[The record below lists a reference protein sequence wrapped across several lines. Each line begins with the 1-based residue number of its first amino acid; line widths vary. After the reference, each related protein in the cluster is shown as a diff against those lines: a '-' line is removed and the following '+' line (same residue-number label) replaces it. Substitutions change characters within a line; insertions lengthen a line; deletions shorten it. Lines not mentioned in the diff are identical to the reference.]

1 MLNVKRVINFIST
14 LFLILLVA
22 GLTFFMTKMFYF
34 KQNEPKM
41 VANAIYKPVI
51 KDIAIIATLGKN
63 GWTQIKDFY
72 DAGATIFRINGSH
85 IKSKEDME
93 RMLDGARDVMPLCEK
108 GSLMY
113 DTQGPEIRTR
123 IIEKAKKDA
132 AYNIRVGDKI
142 IVHTNLN
149 DKEIVFTKDP
159 ARIKFV
165 GKTIHIGVNY
175 DKFIDDAFV
184 GNYLTIESR
193 LIDAKINAVDKEKN
207 TVELLVTKVNT
218 ENGEYALTDRRHIN
232 LYGAPVSQPTLTEA
246 DKEYI
251 KMFVKDGGKYI
262 ALSFTRSEDDI
273 NDVRALVKQ
282 AFIESGLSE
291 EEAANKA
298 LEVVI
303 IAKFETRQGLENI
316 YSIMNFADGAMVARG
331 DLSSEIPAEDVP
343 YAKELIIKVCKEEG
357 NKICILAT
365 DVLESL
371 TRQEIVSKNDIDTI
385 VSSLQLGANSVLLS
399 NETTQTKNPVKIIK
413 EFKKHADIYQK
424 HVIFDYYEDIFD
436 EVQNYVSYKQ
446 EQSVVEKDF
455 YGFNIDKG
463 ADKQVANIMDG
474 AFNNNGYKID
484 GKNHILYLNPY
495 KLVEYIDDD
504 LVLGH
509 EHKLEKHDAAYMN
522 SIFSLMGPNEYK
534 LHHLIFDSVEPTS
547 HIAHFDKYRD
557 LFPKREQVEEKVEE
571 ETEPTD
577 TKAEEAAEDEVNK
590 NVPTEEEAA
599 AEGEKEVKEDGKI
612 E

>member
-1 MLNVKRVINFIST
+1 
-14 LFLILLVA
+14 
-22 GLTFFMTKMFYF
+22 MTKMFYF
-34 KQNEPKM
+34 KQNEPKT

-85 IKSKEDME
+85 IKSREDME
-93 RMLDGARDVMPLCEK
+93 KMLDGAKDVMPLCEK

-123 IIEKAKKDA
+123 IIEKARKNA
-132 AYNIRVGDKI
+132 AYKIRVGDKI
-142 IVHTNLN
+142 IVHTNLD
-149 DKEIVFTKDP
+149 DKEVVFTKDP

-175 DKFIDDAFV
+175 DKFVDDAFV

-193 LIDAKINAVDKEKN
+193 LVEAKVEAVDKEKG
-207 TVELLVTKVNT
+207 TVELLITKVNT
-218 ENGEYALTDRRHIN
+218 DNEEYALTDRRHIN

-251 KMFVKDGGKYI
+251 KMFVKEGGKYI

-282 AFIESGLSE
+282 AFVESGLSA
-291 EEAANKA
+291 EEAENKA
-298 LEVVI
+298 LEVSI

-316 YSIMNFADGAMVARG
+316 YSIMNLADGAMVARG

-343 YAKELIIKVCKEEG
+343 YAKELIIKVCKEEN
-357 NKICILAT
+357 NKMCILAT

-399 NETTQTKNPVKIIK
+399 NETTQTKNPAKIIR

-424 HVIFDYYEDIFD
+424 HAIFDYYEDVFEELQKHI
-436 EVQNYVSYKQ
+436 SYDQ
-446 EQSVVEKDF
+446 AQVGAEKNF
-455 YGFNIDKG
+455 YGFNISNG
-463 ADKQVANIMDG
+463 SGNQVASIMER
-474 AFNNNGYKID
+474 AFKKNGYKID
-484 GKNHILYLNPY
+484 GIKHVLYLNPY
-495 KLVEYIDDD
+495 QLVEYIDKD

-509 EHKLEKHDAAYMN
+509 EHKMEQHDAAYMN
-522 SIFSLMGPNEYK
+522 AIFSRMGANEYR
-534 LHHLIFDSVEPTS
+534 LHHLIFDSVEPTA
-547 HIAHFDKYRD
+547 HIAHFDKYKG
-557 LFPKREQVEEKVEE
+557 LFPKQEVVEEKVEE
-571 ETEPTD
+571 P
-577 TKAEEAAEDEVNK
+577 AQASEEEVKEEVNK

-599 AEGEKEVKEDGKI
+599 VEEVKEDGKV

>member
-1 MLNVKRVINFIST
+1 MLNIKRIINLIATF
-14 LFLILLVA
+14 FLILLVA
-22 GLTFFMTKMFYF
+22 GITFFMTKMFYF
-34 KQNEPKM
+34 KQNEPKI
-41 VANAIYKPVI
+41 VANAIYKPVF

-93 RMLDGARDVMPLCEK
+93 KMLDGAKDVMPLCEK

-123 IIEKAKKDA
+123 IIDGGKANA
-132 AYNIRVGDKI
+132 AYQIKMGDKI
-142 IVHTNLN
+142 IVHTNLD
-149 DKEIVFTKDP
+149 DKEIIFKKDP
-159 ARIKFV
+159 ARVKFV

-175 DKFIDDAFV
+175 DKFVNDAFV

-193 LIDAKINAVDKEKN
+193 LVDAKVNAVDKEN
-207 TVELLVTKVNT
+207 GTVELLITKVNT
-218 ENGEYALTDRRHIN
+218 DNEEYALTDRRHIN

-251 KMFVKDGGKYI
+251 KMFVKEGGKYI

-291 EEAANKA
+291 EDAENKA
-298 LEVVI
+298 LEVSV

-316 YSIMNFADGAMVARG
+316 YSIMNLADGAMVARG

-357 NKICILAT
+357 NKMCILAT

-424 HVIFDYYEDIFD
+424 HAIFDYYEDVFEELQKHI
-436 EVQNYVSYKQ
+436 SYDQ
-446 EQSVVEKDF
+446 AQVGAEKDF
-455 YGFNIDKG
+455 YGFNIAKG
-463 ADKQVANIMDG
+463 ADKQVESIMDG
-474 AFNNNGYKID
+474 AFKNNGYKID

-509 EHKLEKHDAAYMN
+509 EHQMEQHDAAYMN
-522 SIFSLMGPNEYK
+522 AIFSRMGANEYK
-534 LHHLIFDSVEPTS
+534 LHHLIFDSVEPKS

-557 LFPKREQVEEKVEE
+557 LFPKQEQVEEKVEKDE
-571 ETEPTD
+571 EPAEEPQQEPTN
-577 TKAEEAAEDEVNK
+577 DEVNK
-590 NVPTEEEAA
+590 NVPSEEEAA
-599 AEGEKEVKEDGKI
+599 AEGEKEVKEDSKS

>member
-1 MLNVKRVINFIST
+1 
-14 LFLILLVA
+14 
-22 GLTFFMTKMFYF
+22 MTKMFYF
-34 KQNEPKM
+34 KQNEPKI

-93 RMLDGARDVMPLCEK
+93 KMLDGAKDVMPLCEK

-123 IIEKAKKDA
+123 IIEKAKKNA

-142 IVHTNLN
+142 IVHTNLD

-175 DKFIDDAFV
+175 DKFVNDAFV

-193 LIDAKINAVDKEKN
+193 LVDAKINAVDKEKG
-207 TVELLVTKVNT
+207 TVELLITKVNT
-218 ENGEYALTDRRHIN
+218 DNEEYALTDRRHIN

-251 KMFVKDGGKYI
+251 KMFVKEGGKYI

-282 AFIESGLSE
+282 AFVESGLSA
-291 EEAANKA
+291 EEAENRA
-298 LEVVI
+298 LEVSI

-316 YSIMNFADGAMVARG
+316 YSIMNLADGAMVARG

-357 NKICILAT
+357 HKMCILAT

-399 NETTQTKNPVKIIK
+399 NETTQTKNPAKIIR

-424 HVIFDYYEDIFD
+424 HAIFDYYEDVFE
-436 EVQNYVSYKQ
+436 EVQKHISYDQ
-446 EQSVVEKDF
+446 AQVGAEKNF
-455 YGFNIDKG
+455 YGFNIAEG
-463 ADKQVANIMDG
+463 ADKQVESIMDS
-474 AFNNNGYKID
+474 AFKNNGYKID

-509 EHKLEKHDAAYMN
+509 EHQMEQHDAAYMN
-522 SIFSLMGPNEYK
+522 SILSRMGANEYK
-534 LHHLIFDSVEPTS
+534 LHHLIFDSVEPKS
-547 HIAHFDKYRD
+547 HIAHFDKYKG
-557 LFPKREQVEEKVEE
+557 LFPKQEVVEEKAEEPVEEKVEE
-571 ETEPTD
+571 EEV
-577 TKAEEAAEDEVNK
+577 KEEVNK

-599 AEGEKEVKEDGKI
+599 AVEEVKEEGKV
-612 E
+612 EE

>member
-1 MLNVKRVINFIST
+1 MLNIKRIINFIST

-22 GLTFFMTKMFYF
+22 GITFFMTKMFYF
-34 KQNEPKM
+34 KQNEPKT

-93 RMLDGARDVMPLCEK
+93 KMLDGARDVMPLCEK

-123 IIEKAKKDA
+123 IIEKAKKNA
-132 AYNIRVGDKI
+132 SYNIRVGDKI
-142 IVHTNLN
+142 IVHTNID

-193 LIDAKINAVDKEKN
+193 LVDAKINAVDKEKG
-207 TVELLVTKVNT
+207 TVELLITKVNT
-218 ENGEYALTDRRHIN
+218 DNEEYALTDRRHIN

-262 ALSFTRSEDDI
+262 AMSFTRSEDDI

-282 AFIESGLSE
+282 AFIESGLSA
-291 EEAANKA
+291 EEAENKA
-298 LEVVI
+298 LEVSI

-316 YSIMNFADGAMVARG
+316 YSIMNLADGAMVARG

-343 YAKELIIKVCKEEG
+343 YAKELIIKVCKDEG
-357 NKICILAT
+357 NKMCILAT

-399 NETTQTKNPVKIIK
+399 NETTQTKNPAKIIR
-413 EFKKHADIYQK
+413 EFKRHADIYQK
-424 HVIFDYYEDIFD
+424 HAIFDYYEDVFE
-436 EVQNYVSYKQ
+436 EVQKHISYDQ
-446 EQSVVEKDF
+446 AQVGAEKDF
-455 YGFNIDKG
+455 YGFNIAEG
-463 ADKQVANIMDG
+463 ADKHVAGIMDG
-474 AFNNNGYKID
+474 AFKNNGYKID

-509 EHKLEKHDAAYMN
+509 EHQMEQHDAAYMN
-522 SIFSLMGPNEYK
+522 AIFSRMGTNEYK
-534 LHHLIFDSVEPTS
+534 LHHLIFDSVEPTA
-547 HIAHFDKYRD
+547 HIAHFDKYKG
-557 LFPKREQVEEKVEE
+557 LFPKKETVEEKVEE
-571 ETEPTD
+571 PAEEPQQEPTN
-577 TKAEEAAEDEVNK
+577 DEVNNK
-590 NVPTEEEAA
+590 NVPSEEEAA
-599 AEGEKEVKEDGKI
+599 VIEEVKEEGKV
-612 E
+612 EE

>member
-1 MLNVKRVINFIST
+1 MLNIKRIINFVST

-22 GLTFFMTKMFYF
+22 GITFFMTKMFYF
-34 KQNEPKM
+34 KQNEPKI

-93 RMLDGARDVMPLCEK
+93 KMLDGARDVMPLCEK

-123 IIEKAKKDA
+123 IIEKAKKNA
-132 AYNIRVGDKI
+132 AYNIKVGDKI

-159 ARIKFV
+159 ARVKFV

-175 DKFIDDAFV
+175 DKFVDDAFV

-193 LIDAKINAVDKEKN
+193 LVDAKISAVDKEKG

-218 ENGEYALTDRRHIN
+218 DNEEYSLTDRRHIN

-251 KMFVKDGGKYI
+251 KMFVKEGGKYI

-273 NDVRALVKQ
+273 NDVRELVKQ
-282 AFIESGLSE
+282 AFVESGLSA
-291 EEAANKA
+291 EEAENKT
-298 LEVVI
+298 LEVSI

-316 YSIMNFADGAMVARG
+316 YSIMNLADGAMVARG

-357 NKICILAT
+357 HKMCILAT

-399 NETTQTKNPVKIIK
+399 NETTQTKNPAKIIR

-424 HVIFDYYEDIFD
+424 HAIFDYYEDVFE
-436 EVQNYVSYKQ
+436 EVQKHISYDQ
-446 EQSVVEKDF
+446 AQVGAEKNF
-455 YGFNIDKG
+455 YGFNIAEG
-463 ADKQVANIMDG
+463 EDKQVESIMDV
-474 AFNNNGYKID
+474 AFKNNGYKID

-509 EHKLEKHDAAYMN
+509 EHQMEQHDAAYMN
-522 SIFSLMGPNEYK
+522 SILSRMGANEYK
-534 LHHLIFDSVEPTS
+534 LHHLIFDSVEPTAN
-547 HIAHFDKYRD
+547 IAHFDKYRD
-557 LFPKREQVEEKVEE
+557 LFPKQEKVEEKVEE
-571 ETEPTD
+571 EPVE
-577 TKAEEAAEDEVNK
+577 KKVEEEEVKEEVNK

-599 AEGEKEVKEDGKI
+599 AEGEKEVKEDGKV